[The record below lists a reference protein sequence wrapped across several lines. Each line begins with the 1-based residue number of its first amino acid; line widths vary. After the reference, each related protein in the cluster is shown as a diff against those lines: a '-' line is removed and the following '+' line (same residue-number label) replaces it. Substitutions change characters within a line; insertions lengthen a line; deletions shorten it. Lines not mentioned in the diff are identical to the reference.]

1 MPVNIL
7 EKLFGM
13 FQRKLEGLF
22 HFGTVAFDIFGKRT
36 VRYIQDLITLIS
48 GKVSCIVKERFI
60 RAISDTRE
68 NNGQLRGV
76 VISFR
81 CMRGS
86 FVIEHLQLDFF
97 LELF

>member
-48 GKVSCIVKERFI
+48 GKASCIVDVYKRQNFI
-60 RAISDTRE
+60 
-68 NNGQLRGV
+68 
-76 VISFR
+76 
-81 CMRGS
+81 
-86 FVIEHLQLDFF
+86 
-97 LELF
+97 

>member
-1 MPVNIL
+1 M
-7 EKLFGM
+7 EKDPFKEYLRESEPDKAYKGYAWS
-13 FQRKLEGLF
+13 
-22 HFGTVAFDIFGKRT
+22 TA
-36 VRYIQDLITLIS
+36 IQDLITLIS
-48 GKVSCIVKERFI
+48 GKASCIVKERFI